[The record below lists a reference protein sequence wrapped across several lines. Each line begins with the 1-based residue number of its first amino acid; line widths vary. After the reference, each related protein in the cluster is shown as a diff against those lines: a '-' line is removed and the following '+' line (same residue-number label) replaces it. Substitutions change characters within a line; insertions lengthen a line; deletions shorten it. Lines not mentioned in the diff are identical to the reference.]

1 MSPKIAI
8 YGFGSFPVVCRPLI
22 ELATAQA
29 LPIKWCAILPQPNY
43 RAIMREV
50 LPLAD
55 LLDVYEALP
64 RTPVGGPLSCLAH
77 YPGSLVEDLAAQKFP
92 RRKRS
97 SAWLRDRGIDYYLL
111 YKNFLVRREATH
123 ILMSGIE
130 TPDAKIAI
138 AAAQEI
144 GISVVAPSDMRSLT
158 GTYFSSDAYQAPPD
172 YGAPSLDARTRAAEF
187 VRNFRG
193 APTSATGEPTDI
205 RPSPDDQVI
214 LNPFLPQ
221 FWMRVKQFLQ
231 MAAER
236 PDVFDYD
243 LIRVSVMVNFALLRT
258 SVRGARARLNTRQ
271 FDISNVGSL
280 PERFVFYPLQYTP
293 ESSINVPAPYF
304 VDQMRVVDA
313 LRFAMPSDCMLVI
326 KEHPA
331 CLEMRPPKFMR
342 QLRSRPGL
350 LVAKC
355 SIPSIE
361 LVRRAAATI
370 TVTGTAALEA
380 FLLGR
385 PALTLGT
392 AVPTWVLDGATDL
405 RNLRAEIRRAIDQ
418 PPSDELVIERVA
430 RLMNVRYRF
439 LFTTPHLPGEP
450 MLRLGNMRRFLAA
463 LVDHLD
469 RTSRLATTDIRLA
482 PSTAPE

>member
-8 YGFGSFPVVCRPLI
+8 YGFGSFPVVCRHLI

-193 APTSATGEPTDI
+193 APTSAPVS
-205 RPSPDDQVI
+205 RPI
-214 LNPFLPQ
+214 
-221 FWMRVKQFLQ
+221 
-231 MAAER
+231 
-236 PDVFDYD
+236 
-243 LIRVSVMVNFALLRT
+243 FAL
-258 SVRGARARLNTRQ
+258 
-271 FDISNVGSL
+271 
-280 PERFVFYPLQYTP
+280 
-293 ESSINVPAPYF
+293 
-304 VDQMRVVDA
+304 
-313 LRFAMPSDCMLVI
+313 
-326 KEHPA
+326 
-331 CLEMRPPKFMR
+331 RP
-342 QLRSRPGL
+342 
-350 LVAKC
+350 
-355 SIPSIE
+355 
-361 LVRRAAATI
+361 TI
-370 TVTGTAALEA
+370 
-380 FLLGR
+380 R
-385 PALTLGT
+385 
-392 AVPTWVLDGATDL
+392 
-405 RNLRAEIRRAIDQ
+405 
-418 PPSDELVIERVA
+418 
-430 RLMNVRYRF
+430 
-439 LFTTPHLPGEP
+439 
-450 MLRLGNMRRFLAA
+450 
-463 LVDHLD
+463 
-469 RTSRLATTDIRLA
+469 
-482 PSTAPE
+482 

>member
-1 MSPKIAI
+1 
-8 YGFGSFPVVCRPLI
+8 
-22 ELATAQA
+22 
-29 LPIKWCAILPQPNY
+29 
-43 RAIMREV
+43 
-50 LPLAD
+50 
-55 LLDVYEALP
+55 
-64 RTPVGGPLSCLAH
+64 
-77 YPGSLVEDLAAQKFP
+77 
-92 RRKRS
+92 
-97 SAWLRDRGIDYYLL
+97 
-111 YKNFLVRREATH
+111 
-123 ILMSGIE
+123 
-130 TPDAKIAI
+130 
-138 AAAQEI
+138 
-144 GISVVAPSDMRSLT
+144 
-158 GTYFSSDAYQAPPD
+158 
-172 YGAPSLDARTRAAEF
+172 
-187 VRNFRG
+187 
-193 APTSATGEPTDI
+193 
-205 RPSPDDQVI
+205 
-214 LNPFLPQ
+214 
-221 FWMRVKQFLQ
+221 MRVKQFLQ

-418 PPSDELVIERVA
+418 AAERRIGDRASGAADERPLSIPVHDPASA
-430 RLMNVRYRF
+430 RRADV
-439 LFTTPHLPGEP
+439 TPRQYASIPRG
-450 MLRLGNMRRFLAA
+450 
-463 LVDHLD
+463 
-469 RTSRLATTDIRLA
+469 TSRSFGSHLQTCNNGH
-482 PSTAPE
+482 